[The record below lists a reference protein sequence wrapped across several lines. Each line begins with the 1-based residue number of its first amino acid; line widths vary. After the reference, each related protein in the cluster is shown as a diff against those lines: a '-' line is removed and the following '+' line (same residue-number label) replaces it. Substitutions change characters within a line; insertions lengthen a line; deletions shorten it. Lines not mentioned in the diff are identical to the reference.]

1 MQIQCELFCLR
12 RIKTPAVLD
21 VQRLFR
27 PEADRK
33 ICVENVPVKLI
44 SGFFGRCYVYMNII
58 SQKIFPVKPGTK
70 SNLVFA
76 VSHVF
81 DASMYRLRDVEG
93 YPAIFC
99 FVMFFR
105 QNEP

>member
-1 MQIQCELFCLR
+1 MQTFCLR

-27 PEADRK
+27 PDADRK
-33 ICVENVPVKLI
+33 ICVGNVPVKLI

-70 SNLVFA
+70 NSLVFA

-93 YPAIFC
+93 YPAIF
-99 FVMFFR
+99 MFCEVFSAD
-105 QNEP
+105 

>member
-1 MQIQCELFCLR
+1 M
-12 RIKTPAVLD
+12 LD

-27 PEADRK
+27 PDAHRK
-33 ICVENVPVKLI
+33 RGVGNVPVKLI

-58 SQKIFPVKPGTK
+58 SQKIFPVKLGTK
-70 SNLVFA
+70 SSLVFA

-93 YPAIFC
+93 YLAIFC